1 MLFTARMKSSFSR
14 NKAVHSVHYIIHCLV
29 CTVWAWLLMFSEDRC
44 SIRNFE
50 KYGATE
56 HCHNWT
62 IQHCKKL
69 NKFPFLECSLAVFL
83 MQSCLILSFYNSS
96 QVIWRSCFSSCYML
110 VLYCKINTRIL
121 AKNKTFVL
129 HPFYV
134 CCRTFQFNIFRLLNC
149 MVDVLLFSQ
158 FLQIVKNWETN
169 KPWLPKKRV
178 DEVRP
183 VRLVK
188 LTDFDWFCAMLI
200 FLVVAYLILGCKWS
214 GESKRLVG
222 GEGSPAEKV
231 CLAVPATSFL
241 SSYLLSG
248 WLQLGIAVPLLTVNL
263 LSHLK
268 KLLTKFWTYKIRLV
282 FLYSII

>member
-29 CTVWAWLLMFSEDRC
+29 CTVWAWLLMFSEE
-44 SIRNFE
+44 SLFNKELWEI
-50 KYGATE
+50 YGATE
-56 HCHNWT
+56 HRHNWM

-83 MQSCLILSFYNSS
+83 MLQSCLILSSYNSS
-96 QVIWRSCFSSCYML
+96 QVICRSCFSSCYML
-110 VLYCKINTRIL
+110 VLYCKINIRIL
-121 AKNKTFVL
+121 AKNQTFVL

-134 CCRTFQFNIFRLLNC
+134 CCRTFQFNMFRMLKC
-149 MVDVLLFSQ
+149 MVDVLIFSQ

-178 DEVRP
+178 DDVKP
-183 VRLVK
+183 VSLMN
-188 LTDFDWFCAMLI
+188 LTDFDWFCVMLI

-214 GESKRLVG
+214 GESKKLVG
-222 GEGSPAEKV
+222 GEGNPAEKV
-231 CLAVPATSFL
+231 CLFVPASFW

-248 WLQLGIAVPLLTVNL
+248 
-263 LSHLK
+263 
-268 KLLTKFWTYKIRLV
+268 
-282 FLYSII
+282 